1 MAMSKELIQ
10 AVRAELR
17 AAGLTYA
24 DLARQLGSSE
34 STVKRMFSRGDM
46 PLSRLDEVLKVLNV
60 DLNDLHRRM
69 ALLRTT
75 PNELTHSQERAVVS
89 DRRLMLVAI
98 CCQSEWSFEQIL
110 HYYHLEQIELIKHMT
125 RLDKIGLIE
134 LRAQNR
140 YSLKLAKGFRWRP
153 NGPVMAFFRDRAM
166 AEYFSGGF
174 DGNGEALILVHG
186 TISSAVA
193 PSFSERLQRLAQD
206 FSRQH
211 LADQPLADEHR
222 TSYTL
227 VLGMRDWLFSEFGD
241 LVRSPAKDRP

>member
-1 MAMSKELIQ
+1 MATSKELIQ

-24 DLARQLGSSE
+24 DLARDLGSSE
-34 STVKRMFSRGDM
+34 STIKRMFSRADM
-46 PLSRLDEVLKVLNV
+46 SLSRLDQILRILHI

-69 ALLRTT
+69 ASQRIT
-75 PNELTHSQERAVVS
+75 PNELSHRQEQAVVS

-110 HYYHLEQIELIKHMT
+110 HYYRFEQPELIKHMT

-153 NGPVMAFFRDRAM
+153 NGPVMDFFRERAM
-166 AEYFSGGF
+166 ADYFSGGF

-186 TISSAVA
+186 TISSAAA

-211 LADQPLADEHR
+211 LADHSLADEHR
-222 TSYTL
+222 RSYTL
-227 VLGMRDWLFSEFGD
+227 VLGMRDWLFSEFSD
-241 LVRSPAKDRP
+241 LVRSPAED